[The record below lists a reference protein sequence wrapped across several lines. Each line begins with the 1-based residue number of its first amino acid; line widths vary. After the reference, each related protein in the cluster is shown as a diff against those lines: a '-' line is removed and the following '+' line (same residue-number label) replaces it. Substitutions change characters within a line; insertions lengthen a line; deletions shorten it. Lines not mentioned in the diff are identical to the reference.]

1 MSGDGSPTGLVP
13 KPRCLDDAR
22 PYRGFDAEADGPPS
36 SGRVRAEVSGDGPG
50 APDGMKIDA
59 EERIYRTG
67 PGPGI
72 HVFDR
77 DAQPLGVIR
86 IPEGV
91 ANFGFG
97 GEDMRILFV
106 TASTSL
112 YRVALRAA
120 GLALSF

>member
-1 MSGDGSPTGLVP
+1 MSCGGSPTGLVP

-22 PYRGFDAEADGPPS
+22 PYRGFDAEADGSLS
-36 SGRVRAEVSGDGPG
+36 SDRVQAEVSGEGPG

-59 EERIYRTG
+59 DERIYCTG
-67 PGPGI
+67 PSPGI
-72 HVFDR
+72 HVFGR

-86 IPEGV
+86 ISEGV
-91 ANFGFG
+91 ANSGFG
-97 GEDMRILFV
+97 DEDMRILFV

>member
-1 MSGDGSPTGLVP
+1 MRGHIRVFDVGADGSL
-13 KPRCLDDAR
+13 
-22 PYRGFDAEADGPPS
+22 S
-36 SGRVRAEVSGDGPG
+36 SGRVWAEVAGEGPG

-59 EERIYRTG
+59 EERIYCTG

-72 HVFDR
+72 HVFGR
-77 DAQPLGVIR
+77 DAAPLGVIR

-91 ANFGFG
+91 ANFCFG
-97 GEDMRILFV
+97 GADMRTLFV

-120 GLALSF
+120 GPELRF